1 MSPEWLWDDPGV
13 AASVAR
19 LVLTP
24 ASWAYRT
31 IVAGRNALFDRGW
44 LTTRDTALPALAV
57 GNLSVGGTGKTPIA
71 ADLSRRLRLAGGA
84 PALIL
89 RGYGDDEPRVHALL
103 NPDVPVLT
111 SADRV
116 AASREARAR
125 GCDVVV
131 LDDAFQHRWA
141 RRIADVVLVAAEQ
154 WPVRGRALPIGPY
167 REPLSA
173 LRRATLVI
181 VTRKTA
187 APAEAEGVARAVAA
201 STSAPVVRI
210 AFALDALRRVGEASP
225 TPPPDDPDGAGGAP
239 PRLELAALQ
248 GKSVLAVAGI
258 GAPRAFARQLEETGA
273 TVALVSFPDHHAF
286 SRADVSAIV
295 RRAPRHD
302 FVVCTLKDAVK
313 LAPLWPRASTPLWYV
328 SQRIALEEGAA
339 EYDAAIQQVLAA
351 RLFVS
356 TTR

>member
-1 MSPEWLWDDPGV
+1 MRPEWLWDDPG
-13 AASVAR
+13 ARARAAR

-24 ASWAYRT
+24 ASWAYRAV
-31 IVAGRNALFDRGW
+31 VAGRNALFDAGW
-44 LTTRDTALPALAV
+44 LATRATAVPALAV

-71 ADLSRRLRLAGGA
+71 ADLSRRLREAGGT

-116 AASREARAR
+116 TASREARAR

-141 RRIADVVLVAAEQ
+141 GRVADVVLVAAEQ
-154 WPVRGRALPIGPY
+154 WPVHGRLLPVGPY

-187 APAEAEGVARAVAA
+187 TPAEAEDVARAVAG
-201 STSAPVVRI
+201 STSAPVARV
-210 AFALDALRRVGEASP
+210 AFLPGALRRVGVTSASP
-225 TPPPDDPDGAGGAP
+225 ADRASDVAVEGGP
-239 PRLELAALQ
+239 LLESTAVRGQSL
-248 GKSVLAVAGI
+248 LAVAGI
-258 GAPRAFARQLEETGA
+258 GAPRAFARQLEGLGA
-273 TVALVSFPDHHAF
+273 SVELVSFPDHHAF
-286 SRADVSAIV
+286 SPGDVSAIL
-295 RRAPRHD
+295 RRAPHHT

-328 SQRIALEEGAA
+328 SQRIALEAGEAD
-339 EYDAAIQQVLAA
+339 YVAAIQQVLAA
-351 RLFVS
+351 RPRVS